1 MAKSILSTERKCY
14 LCGSQ
19 QMIEEHHI
27 YSGALRKISEKH
39 GFKVYL
45 CHYCHN
51 EPPNGVHFCK
61 ERNLLLKRQCQREYE
76 KTHSRAD
83 FIRIIGR
90 NYL

>member
-1 MAKSILSTERKCY
+1 MAKSILSTERRCY

-19 QMIEEHHI
+19 QMLEEHHI
-27 YSGALRKISEKH
+27 YAGPLRKTSEKH

-51 EPPNGVHFCK
+51 EPPNGVHFCE
-61 ERNLLLKRQCQREYE
+61 ERNLFLKRKCQREYE
-76 KTHSRAD
+76 KTHSRQD
-83 FIRIIGR
+83 FMRIIGR